1 VRSLPT
7 ARLIATLLVLAS
19 AAPAARAQD
28 YQVPPDNPFV
38 NTPGA
43 APEVFALGLR
53 NPWRFTFDRLT
64 GDLFIGDVGGAQRE
78 EIDWIAMHD
87 ARGANFGWPCR
98 EGSVPGPGGPRC
110 MSPPPP
116 YVEPLADYIGQAVTV
131 GYVVRDPALTGLTGR
146 LLYADFYPG
155 TIRSLA
161 LNRTAPDDTPTGE
174 TLPNLASFGED
185 ASGRLYV
192 ANLDAGV
199 RRLTPGSS
207 PGTLTSTPIAG
218 PWDQPIAIATVPGDP
233 NRLLVAERPGRVRL
247 VVDGAVRPGSMLEI
261 PDPPGVSSG
270 GERGLLSV
278 AAAPDWQSSGKL
290 YVYFTDAGGDIRIEE
305 YTRSPGNPE
314 DVDEASRRPLLTLE
328 HSSEGNHNGGQLQFG
343 PDGCL
348 WITTGDGGGQ
358 NDQHDNAQNLATHL
372 GKILRIDPN
381 PADGVCALPTASVVP
396 DTTAPVLRARVP
408 ARQRVLRLR
417 GAVAYARCN
426 ESCSLAAGGRLRI
439 GRRSYLMRTA
449 ARSAQAGR
457 RVRVKVGLTTR
468 GRRALK
474 RRLRRGR
481 PASVRL
487 TLRATDAAGNRSAPV
502 RRRVRVRR

>member
-1 VRSLPT
+1 MPSLP
-7 ARLIATLLVLAS
+7 APRLIAALVLLGF
-19 AAPAARAQD
+19 AAPAAQAQD

-43 APEVFALGLR
+43 APEVFAIGLR

-98 EGSVPGPGGPRC
+98 EGSLPGPGGPRC
-110 MSPPPP
+110 ANPPPP

-161 LNRTAPDDTPTGE
+161 LNRANPDDAPTGA

-218 PWDQPIAIATVPGDP
+218 PWDGPIAIAAVPGDA
-233 NRLLVAERPGRVRL
+233 NRLLVAEREGRIRQ
-247 VVDGAVRPGSMLEI
+247 VVGDAAVAGSYLDI
-261 PDPPGVSSG
+261 DADVAPAA

-278 AAAPDWQSSGKL
+278 VAAPDFATSGRI
-290 YVYFTDAGGDIRIEE
+290 YVYYTDNGGDIVIAEF
-305 YTRSPGNPE
+305 TNGDP
-314 DVDEASRRPLLTLE
+314 ATRRPLLTIE
-328 HSSEGNHNGGQLQFG
+328 HSSEDNHNGGQLHFG

-358 NDQHDNAQNLATHL
+358 NDQHDNAQNLGSRL
-372 GKILRIDPN
+372 GKILRIDPD
-381 PADGVCALPTASVVP
+381 PAGPVCRLPDRPPAGAGP
-396 DTTAPVLRARVP
+396 DTAAPVLRARVP

-426 ESCSLAAGGRLRI
+426 EPCSLAAGGRLRV
-439 GRRSYLMRTA
+439 GRRSYRMRTA
-449 ARSAQAGR
+449 ARSAQAGKS
-457 RVRVKVGLTTR
+457 VRVKVRLTAH

-481 PASVRL
+481 RASVRL
-487 TLRATDAAGNRSAPV
+487 TLRATDAAGNRSAPL